1 LERNITRD
9 GELDLGAGTC
19 VTGNFEQPADSRG
32 SLAHPGKSP
41 VSFSPTVEHLCID
54 SAAVVP
60 NSQAQ
65 VTVDVIKFKIDALG
79 SGMTKGVNKSLS
91 TDAIDLLFNCWPQ
104 RLLLADNT
112 GPEVHTGLGQKF
124 LTNSGQ
130 SRREG
135 PRTR

>member
-1 LERNITRD
+1 MRCLNHLAFRHTSQIATLATFGLES
-9 GELDLGAGTC
+9 
-19 VTGNFEQPADSRG
+19 QP
-32 SLAHPGKSP
+32 P
-41 VSFSPTVEHLCID
+41 
-54 SAAVVP
+54 
-60 NSQAQ
+60 
-65 VTVDVIKFKIDALG
+65 FKIGALG
-79 SGMTKGVNKSLS
+79 SGMTKGVNQSLS
-91 TDAIDLLFNCWPQ
+91 TDAIDLLLNCWPQ